1 MTPTWHQIDQF
12 EHKFQQVVTS
22 YIYIY
27 IYILI
32 NWPFL
37 PKTRKNNSY
46 P

>member
-1 MTPTWHQIDQF
+1 MTPTWHQIGQF
-12 EHKFQQVVTS
+12 EHKFQKVVT
-22 YIYIY
+22 Y

-32 NWPFL
+32 NWLFL